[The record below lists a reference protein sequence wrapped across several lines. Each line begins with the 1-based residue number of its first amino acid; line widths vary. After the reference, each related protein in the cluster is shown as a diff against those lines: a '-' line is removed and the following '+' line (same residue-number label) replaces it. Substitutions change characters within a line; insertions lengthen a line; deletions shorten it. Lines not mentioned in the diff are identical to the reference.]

1 MVRKGPDG
9 KGVNVIRANDDAQ
22 KRILIDSANPNA
34 NVNASAAKALQRA
47 PLNSLFHHLSAL
59 A

>member
-47 PLNSLFHHLSAL
+47 P
-59 A
+59 